1 MAEPQLKRFNH
12 SAAGPQPNLPRR
24 HGGTEK
30 SKTLPLM
37 TLMKLMDADSKFHHR
52 STQINTDHCWGTMPE
67 IPSHD
72 EKNFRNSNARAQRT
86 QRNQSNVTASN
97 NNPSEFVD
105 AQDEFELKS
114 N

>member
-37 TLMKLMDADSKFHHR
+37 RLMRLMNADSKFHHR
-52 STQINTDHCWGTMPE
+52 STQINTDHCWVMMLE

-72 EKNFRNSNARAQRT
+72 EKNFRNSNTEERSKQRDRKSRTEPTEAQR
-86 QRNQSNVTASN
+86 RAK
-97 NNPSEFVD
+97 PYR
-105 AQDEFELKS
+105 
-114 N
+114 